1 MTTAAGSTSWPSSTA
16 PTFTGHGKPEHSQ
29 CLLPELQRAARV
41 AAARSMSDEHAA
53 TDAKRDVCAP
63 LWVRSRADRIGT
75 LKSSVGHA
83 RDSAQISRLRR
94 GLWWVTR
101 AVIAGGAGMRD
112 GCSGK
117 RGVVSTGGSRVALAW
132 LADREPSPDRSG
144 LWPAGGG
151 TGGAAWRAGWP
162 AVRSSVAPC

>member
-1 MTTAAGSTSWPSSTA
+1 M
-16 PTFTGHGKPEHSQ
+16 SQ
-29 CLLPELQRAARV
+29 EQEKSQKVTLSLSGDTPDR
-41 AAARSMSDEHAA
+41 
-53 TDAKRDVCAP
+53 
-63 LWVRSRADRIGT
+63 RIGT
-75 LKSSVGHA
+75 PKGSVGHA
-83 RDSAQISRLRR
+83 RDGAQISRLRR

>member
-1 MTTAAGSTSWPSSTA
+1 MLSLSGDTPD
-16 PTFTGHGKPEHSQ
+16 
-29 CLLPELQRAARV
+29 R
-41 AAARSMSDEHAA
+41 
-53 TDAKRDVCAP
+53 
-63 LWVRSRADRIGT
+63 RIGT
-75 LKSSVGHA
+75 PKGSVGHA
-83 RDSAQISRLRR
+83 RDGAQISRLRR

-162 AVRSSVAPC
+162 AVRSSVATC